1 MKKIE
6 AKKNFILKYVH
17 ERIPFHYQWNI
28 CILQLTWMETALHA
42 DISSRSTVRAISTL
56 ISCWLYLNQ
65 QSKWSYSS
73 VQIWNH
79 LKWSHDHETSVGSWF
94 NKTCCL
100 NIGHLF
106 LLRITQ
112 KESVTGQ
119 INEIRSRYILLWLPF
134 LGSSVLSCHIF
145 SSTIQVES
153 HLFI

>member
-1 MKKIE
+1 MFMKE
-6 AKKNFILKYVH
+6 
-17 ERIPFHYQWNI
+17 FHSIISGTSTFFSWRG
-28 CILQLTWMETALHA
+28 WKTALHA

-65 QSKWSYSS
+65 QSKWSYCS
-73 VQIWNH
+73 VQIWND
-79 LKWSHDHETSVGSWF
+79 LMITRSVGSWF

-100 NIGHLF
+100 NIGHLC
-106 LLRITQ
+106 LLRIT

-119 INEIRSRYILLWLPF
+119 INEIRSRCILLWLPF
-134 LGSSVLSCHIF
+134 IGSTVLSCHIF